1 MAANLTRVQTLAQS
15 ICNASRASY
24 GLTVDD
30 AMYFATEFADAAIQA
45 DLLVIGAILDT
56 PNHRRR
62 AEFLELATVSDGAI
76 VPKPIGAVWIDGKPG
91 TLVKPST
98 LRRFKLNRFSLTTIA
113 DGGYY
118 YVEGNILFYIGSSGK
133 VESIAALSSGN
144 LHTPDEYEWVVTMGT
159 LSLVVPKEGT
169 KVSFVSYCGSQFQS
183 MIGLIRQGASYVPA
197 PTPQGQK
204 L

>member
-1 MAANLTRVQTLAQS
+1 MASNLTRVQTLAQS
-15 ICNASRASY
+15 ITNASRDAY

-30 AMYFATEFADAAIQA
+30 NLYFAQEFADAAIQA
-45 DLLVIGAILDT
+45 DLVIVGAILDT

-98 LRRFKLNRFSLTTIA
+98 LRRFKLNRLSLTTIA

-118 YVEGNILFYIGSSGK
+118 YIEGNILFYIGSSGK
-133 VESIAALSSGN
+133 VESITALTSGN
-144 LHTPDEYEWVVTMGT
+144 LHTPDEYEWAVTMGT
-159 LSLVVPKEGT
+159 LALVVPKQGT
-169 KVSFVSYCGSQFQS
+169 NVAFASYCNSAFQA
-183 MIGLIRQGASYVPA
+183 MIGSIRQGASYVPA